1 MKDEIDEILQ
11 YAVNH
16 AYEVMDSKSFEDPF
30 TKAKQAILAL
40 KKKWED
46 EKELSSLKHVLQDNG
61 YKNDAQFTFINI
73 KDRINQLTNG
83 DK

>member
-40 KKKWED
+40 KKKWET
-46 EKELSSLKHVLQDNG
+46 EAYKKGYIQAGIDN
-61 YKNDAQFTFINI
+61 
-73 KDRINQLTNG
+73 LTNG